1 MPTQRRRTF
10 IVNPGF
16 PRMTTCDEAVTA
28 VEENIADLVA
38 IGRPAITNPDLVTR
52 WQKGTDEKEV
62 DRASVYGGGET
73 GYTDYRF
80 LQD

>member
-1 MPTQRRRTF
+1 M
-10 IVNPGF
+10 
-16 PRMTTCDEAVTA
+16 
-28 VEENIADLVA
+28 A